1 MKIRENCLVELE
13 YRLTDQNGNVVES
26 SADDGPIVY
35 LHGHE
40 EIQPRLEQA
49 LDGATQGQSMRVT
62 LPAGEAFGEYDP
74 EQIIAVPRADLPPDA
89 ELVPGDWISISMDR
103 NAPGPGKPAG
113 QGAGDLEGSADDAED
128 EDDEGAQDDEHA
140 SADTDEDAD
149 GDGDEEEGDE
159 DDSSI
164 EMRVVELRPDAVF
177 LDANHPLAG
186 QEVTFSVK
194 VLSVRAA
201 TPDEVE
207 RRLREAAEAADEDD
221 ERGERS

>member
-1 MKIRENCLVELE
+1 MKIRANCLVELE

-113 QGAGDLEGSADDAED
+113 LGAPGAEDSADDAED
-128 EDDEGAQDDEHA
+128 EDEEGAEEDELGA
-140 SADTDEDAD
+140 ADTDDD
-149 GDGDEEEGDE
+149 TDGDEEDDE

-186 QEVTFSVK
+186 QEVTFAVK

>member
-1 MKIRENCLVELE
+1 MKIRANCLVELE

-49 LDGATQGQSMRVT
+49 LEGASLGQSMRVT
-62 LPAGEAFGEYDP
+62 LPAGEAFGDYDP

-89 ELVPGDWISISMDR
+89 ELVPGDWISVSMER
-103 NAPGPGKPAG
+103 GAPSAAK
-113 QGAGDLEGSADDAED
+113 GAGARDLEDAVEDDDGDED
-128 EDDEGAQDDEHA
+128 EGEDDE
-140 SADTDEDAD
+140 DTDELSGPDE
-149 GDGDEEEGDE
+149 DGDEPDE

-201 TPDEVE
+201 TPAEVE
-207 RRLREAAEAADEDD
+207 RHLREAEEAEDEDD
-221 ERGERS
+221 ERDERS

>member
-1 MKIRENCLVELE
+1 LKIRANCLVELE
-13 YRLTDQNGNVVES
+13 YKLTDQNGNVVES
-26 SADDGPIVY
+26 SAEDGPIVY

-49 LDGATQGQSMRVT
+49 LEGAALGQSMRVT

-74 EQIIAVPRADLPPDA
+74 EQIIAVPRTDLPPDA
-89 ELVPGDWISISMDR
+89 ELVPGDWISVSMDR
-103 NAPGPGKPAG
+103 GAPSKST
-113 QGAGDLEGSADDAED
+113 GSAADDGEHDGDDEHDTDDGDDELEHDED
-128 EDDEGAQDDEHA
+128 EGEEIDGEDEGA
-140 SADTDEDAD
+140 
-149 GDGDEEEGDE
+149 DE

-201 TPDEVE
+201 TPAEVE
-207 RRLREAAEAADEDD
+207 PHLREAEEAAAEDDD
-221 ERGERS
+221 ERDERS